1 MARDLNEILRLS
13 FLIHDVSR
21 IRRGVADRALK
32 PLKIT
37 RAQWWL
43 LAYLSRRDGMTQTT
57 LARDLELS
65 KVAVGEHISRLEK
78 AGFVERRVDP
88 EDGRTR
94 RVCLSRDGAAIIGQ
108 IRSMIEPAERDALR
122 GVSEEDLRTTD
133 RTLRAI
139 LQNSSRGS
147 AGD

>member
-1 MARDLNEILRLS
+1 MARELNEILRLS

-32 PLKIT
+32 PLNIT
-37 RAQWWL
+37 RAQWLL

-65 KVAVGEHISRLEK
+65 KVAVGEHISHLEK
-78 AGFVERRVDP
+78 AGYVERRIDP
-88 EDGRTR
+88 VDGRAR
-94 RVCLSRDGAAIIGQ
+94 RLCISRDGAAIIGK
-108 IRSMIEPAERDALR
+108 IRLVIEPAEHDALR
-122 GVSEEDLRTTD
+122 GVSDEDLRTTD

-139 LQNSSRGS
+139 LQNSSRWS
-147 AGD
+147 VRN